1 MPLETS
7 SKVNVF
13 ASWAFALS
21 LLRPERICTS
31 PACSKMGSAR
41 LTVLAESPEAN
52 ARFAADA
59 LNAFLN
65 SGGESD
71 SRSARAA

>member
-13 ASWAFALS
+13 ASCGS
-21 LLRPERICTS
+21 DGPLLRPERICTS

-41 LTVLAESPEAN
+41 LMLRAERPETD
-52 ARFAADA
+52 ARLAADA

-65 SGGESD
+65 SRGVRD
-71 SRSARAA
+71 SQNARAV